1 MADSASSTAVIV
13 SAKPAASW
21 SGTRYRVIAITG
33 PSWHRTCRAARG
45 RTLGRVNRPDEP
57 SGMRAAVERWSATP
71 LVYLSRLPRWAL
83 LVAIFGLLVAG
94 MAGSG
99 WVGATGLLVLLVL
112 LGWFAYLNWPA
123 LGVPGRLLRVVA
135 LAAIAAFA
143 LDHVV

>member
-1 MADSASSTAVIV
+1 LD
-13 SAKPAASW
+13 
-21 SGTRYRVIAITG
+21 
-33 PSWHRTCRAARG
+33 H
-45 RTLGRVNRPDEP
+45 VNRPDER
-57 SGMRAAVERWSATP
+57 SGARAAVERWSATP

-123 LGVPGRLLRVVA
+123 LGFQGRLLRIVA